1 MYKSL
6 SLAMLKQPGGLVESV
21 QLAAAHGF
29 AGVDVSAM
37 QLAEYEE
44 VQGAGSVAALL
55 AAHGVRPGVATR
67 LLPGTT
73 AVKEEEWAAAIA
85 DLPRLAAVAQSAGF
99 SRTASVMLPFHD
111 TPRAGCFALHVQRL
125 QQACPLLREFGFGL
139 AIEYVSQ
146 TTRRAGAP
154 HEFLYDLRG
163 TTELLDAVGEPN
175 LGVLLDS
182 FHWHCAGE
190 TLADI
195 QALGVDRIVVVHL
208 ADAPDRPLAEQVA
221 FERELPGEGVA
232 DLRGFCRTLADMGY
246 AGPVTCEPFKTFADM
261 TSAEA
266 LDQVSLA
273 MKAVML

>member
-6 SLAMLKQPGGLVESV
+6 SLGMLKQPGGLVESV
-21 QLAAAHGF
+21 ELAAAHGF
-29 AGVDVSAM
+29 AGVDVTAT
-37 QLAEYEE
+37 QLADYEATE
-44 VQGAGSVAALL
+44 GTGSVRTLL
-55 AAHGVRPGVATR
+55 ATHGVVPGIAAR

-73 AVKEEEWAAAIA
+73 AVKEEEWATAMA

-99 SRTASVMLPFHD
+99 FRTASVMLPFHD
-111 TPRAGCFALHVQRL
+111 TPKEACFALHVQRL
-125 QQACPLLREFGFGL
+125 KQACPLLREFGFGL

-146 TTRRAGAP
+146 KTRRAGAP

-163 TTELLDAVGEPN
+163 TSELLDAVGEPN

-195 QALGVDRIVVVHL
+195 RALGVDRIVVVHL
-208 ADAPDRPLAEQVA
+208 ADAPDRPLAKQVA
-221 FERELPGEGVA
+221 FERELPGQGVA

-246 AGPVTCEPFKTFADM
+246 AGPVTCEPFKTFAGM

-266 LDQVSLA
+266 LDQVSQA
-273 MKAVML
+273 MNVVML